1 MAFMNDSPGRSF
13 RTATKESH
21 ELSIG
26 RQPKKKRKFNQ
37 TQSQKRGILMKRIT
51 ADVTHAITHN
61 FEVILPTNQ
70 MKIDAFRFGEL
81 TAEWFIS

>member
-1 MAFMNDSPGRSF
+1 
-13 RTATKESH
+13 
-21 ELSIG
+21 
-26 RQPKKKRKFNQ
+26 
-37 TQSQKRGILMKRIT
+37 MKRIT

-81 TAEWFIS
+81 MAEWFISWLKLDPFKEGRWGPEIIVLWLAACQQLWAMK

>member
-1 MAFMNDSPGRSF
+1 
-13 RTATKESH
+13 
-21 ELSIG
+21 
-26 RQPKKKRKFNQ
+26 
-37 TQSQKRGILMKRIT
+37 MKRIT